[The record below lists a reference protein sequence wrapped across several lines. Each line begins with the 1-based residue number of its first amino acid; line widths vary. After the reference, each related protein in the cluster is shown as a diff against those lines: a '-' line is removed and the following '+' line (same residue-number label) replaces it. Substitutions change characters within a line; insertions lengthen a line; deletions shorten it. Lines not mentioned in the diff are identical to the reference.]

1 MEEKDKSKQGEE
13 LLEVDEKG
21 KAIEKKVEE
30 KKPKKNSETFTYVL
44 ASFLFLVLLGLF
56 LKIFIFNKNLEKNNI
71 YHKLKTADDMNRNIG
86 EAIIRLVRK
95 NPKAKIGL
103 ATGTTPEGLYKYLIN
118 KYEKN
123 EVSFKDVQFFSLDG
137 LCGLPKTDKNSYYY
151 ILTNSF
157 LNKIDAQEK
166 NIHLLNEEGSSL
178 EDFEKN
184 AQAYNELLAKNQLD
198 LQLLSFG
205 ENGHIGSNEPNT
217 DFDLLTHVVEITPE
231 NREKKKAIF
240 GSLEKTPKYAITQGI
255 KNVLQAKEII
265 AMAKGKGKAKAVN
278 EIVNGVYTKNCPIS
292 VLKNH
297 PKATV
302 YTDEEAGELVKEINK
317 KF

>member
-21 KAIEKKVEE
+21 VVVEKKEV
-30 KKPKKNSETFTYVL
+30 KKPAKNTETFTHVL
-44 ASFLFLVLLGLF
+44 LAFLALVLLGLF
-56 LKIFIFNKNLEKNNI
+56 LKIFIFNKNIEKNNI
-71 YHKLKTADDMNRNIG
+71 YHKLKTADDMFRNIG

-95 NPKAKIGL
+95 NPHAKIGL
-103 ATGTTPEGLYKYLIN
+103 ATGTTPEGLYKYLID
-118 KYEKN
+118 KYEKH

-137 LCGLPKTDKNSYYY
+137 MCGLAKNDKNSYHY
-151 ILTNSF
+151 ILTHSF

-166 NIHLLNEEGSSL
+166 NIHLIEEEGKTL

-184 AQAYNELLAKNQLD
+184 ARKYNELLAINQLD
-198 LQLLSFG
+198 LQLISFG

-217 DFDLLTHVVEITPE
+217 NFDLLTHIVEITPE
-231 NREKKKAIF
+231 TREKKKAIF
-240 GSLEKTPKYAITQGI
+240 GSLDKTPKYAITQGI
-255 KNVLQAKEII
+255 KNVMQAKEII

-278 EIVNGVYTKNCPIS
+278 EIVNGFYTKNCPITI
-292 VLKNH
+292 LKNH
-297 PKATV
+297 NNAIL
-302 YTDEEAGELVKEINK
+302 YSDEEAGELVKEHNK